1 MFVKTDD
8 GIRLNIA
15 IDGSQ
20 NGEPLLFLNSLGC
33 DLSMWDA
40 QARELAGRFRV
51 IRFDARGHGA
61 SDAPDGDYTLDRLGR
76 DALAVLDAVV
86 GVGKAGAER
95 AHICGLSLGGVTAQ
109 WLAIHAPA
117 HVNRLILA
125 NTAGRVGTAESWQA
139 RLDTVKSHGM
149 TAIADAVMGRFFC
162 DAFRAAHPDTVETF
176 RHILLRTAPQGYA
189 GCCAALRDADLSQEL
204 GRIRAPTL
212 VIGGRLDAST
222 PQAQAEALAHGIE
235 GARLSLLD
243 AAHLS
248 NIEQPAAFI
257 AAVMKHLES
266 A

>member
-1 MFVKTDD
+1 MFVQTDD
-8 GIRLNIA
+8 GIRLNVA
-15 IDGSQ
+15 IDGPE
-20 NGEPLLFLNSLGC
+20 NGEPILFVNSLGC

-40 QARELAGRFRV
+40 QAGALAGRFRI

-76 DALAVLDAVV
+76 DALAVLDAA
-86 GVGKAGAER
+86 GVGKEGAGR

-125 NTAGRVGTAESWQA
+125 NTAARVGTAESWQA
-139 RLDTVKSHGM
+139 RLDTVKSQGM

-162 DAFRAAHPDTVETF
+162 DAFRAAHPAIVETF

-189 GCCAALRDADLSQEL
+189 GCCAALRDADLSHAP
-204 GRIRAPTL
+204 GKITAPTL

-222 PQAQAEALAHGIE
+222 PPAQAEALANGIK
-235 GARLSLLD
+235 GARLTLLD
-243 AAHLS
+243 TAHLS
-248 NIEQPAAFI
+248 NIEQTAAFT
-257 AAVMKHLES
+257 AAVIKHLET

>member
-1 MFVKTDD
+1 MLVKTDD

-15 IDGSQ
+15 IDGPE
-20 NGEPLLFLNSLGC
+20 NGEPILFLNSLGC

-40 QARELAGRFRV
+40 QAGELAGRFRV

-61 SDAPDGDYTLDRLGR
+61 SDAPDGAYTLDRLGR
-76 DALAVLDAVV
+76 DALAVLDAA
-86 GVGKAGAER
+86 GVKK

-109 WLAIHAPA
+109 WLASHAPA

-125 NTAGRVGTAESWQA
+125 NTAARVGTAESWQA

-189 GCCAALRDADLSQEL
+189 GCCAALRDADLSRAL
-204 GRIRAPTL
+204 GRITAPTL
-212 VIGGRLDAST
+212 VIGGHLDAST
-222 PQAQAEALAHGIE
+222 PPAQAEALANGIK
-235 GARLSLLD
+235 GARLIVLD

-248 NIEQPAAFI
+248 NIEQPAAFTR
-257 AAVMKHLES
+257 AVIKHLEI